1 MGFTRPEGC
10 GSDEKSLGSCS
21 PSRSGVLFAFPRHDQ
36 AKGSPGPEGVAAT
49 KISGVLFAFPLWG
62 PVRPPAARPGERF
75 TRARAWG
82 IGNVV
87 ITVEHGTDLRGS
99 CVRVRV
105 RAACV
110 LVCTARRA

>member
-1 MGFTRPEGC
+1 VGFTRPEGC

-36 AKGSPGPEGVAAT
+36 AKGSPGPEGCGSDEKSLGSCSPSALG
-49 KISGVLFAFPLWG
+49 S
-62 PVRPPAARPGERF
+62 VRPPAARPGERF